1 MRNERKWSQ
10 KEEMRE
16 GMEQQGRK
24 KDQGGRAVR
33 VKEKNG
39 RRGEQQGLRR
49 RDHHGVRRKRN
60 KMQEDGGK
68 IGGRME
74 GKRRSLEGTEWK
86 EQQKGGKERE
96 RV

>member
-1 MRNERKWSQ
+1 M
-10 KEEMRE
+10 
-16 GMEQQGRK
+16 
-24 KDQGGRAVR
+24 
-33 VKEKNG
+33 
-39 RRGEQQGLRR
+39 RR

-86 EQQKGGKERE
+86 EQQKGGKDRASLVIGKKEVTQSKKIETRGT
-96 RV
+96 

>member
-1 MRNERKWSQ
+1 M
-10 KEEMRE
+10 
-16 GMEQQGRK
+16 
-24 KDQGGRAVR
+24 
-33 VKEKNG
+33 
-39 RRGEQQGLRR
+39 RR

-96 RV
+96 SLVERKK